1 MQFAQANAQTK
12 NCKRAST
19 FATRRKNYFL
29 KSLPSKIFKTA
40 NTQAKQTENEINK
53 MTEKAQI
60 YNDLTLKEDRRPAY
74 NSTYKKLAV
83 QWLNEVQFFNQTLVQ
98 VDSFVLRNR
107 QLLIAGKTLPPMHKD
122 NNIDLDQAVFTT
134 KNVMKNKMTIVRTYH
149 DHDGSWQFFDAV
161 STNSNENI
169 MLVSLQEILDT
180 DPSINEIINMEV
192 GYFAEREEQ
201 HKQWSINP
209 FEAESEDD

>member
-1 MQFAQANAQTK
+1 M
-12 NCKRAST
+12 
-19 FATRRKNYFL
+19 
-29 KSLPSKIFKTA
+29 
-40 NTQAKQTENEINK
+40 E
-53 MTEKAQI
+53 
-60 YNDLTLKEDRRPAY
+60 
-74 NSTYKKLAV
+74 
-83 QWLNEVQFFNQTLVQ
+83 
-98 VDSFVLRNR
+98 
-107 QLLIAGKTLPPMHKD
+107 TLPPMHKD